1 MSFVGK
7 AIRGVGQVLGLV
19 PDTPKVPNITVTT
32 PAPMVSSV
40 DTSQQ
45 LDAAA
50 QTAAAGIQR
59 GRTSTLLTGG
69 AGTTEDQK
77 YTSKILLGQ

>member
-1 MSFVGK
+1 MSFMSKIV
-7 AIRGVGQVLGLV
+7 RGVGQAVGLIS
-19 PDTPKVPNITVTT
+19 DTPKT
-32 PAPMVSSV
+32 PQLAPPPMVSST
-40 DTSQQ
+40 DTDQQQQ